1 MREAETKWIGGTWLN
16 RVDIE
21 QAVFHHEN
29 MQDLTGEYEAFLYEG
44 GDQGET
50 VLRVSMECR
59 DPVTADKS
67 GIEERFLATLLS
79 RRTLLKDA
87 VDDHQVS
94 IIFNFTLPGGLELSS
109 LKGRPR
115 RFVDRR

>member
-29 MQDLTGEYEAFLYEG
+29 MQDLTGEYEAFLYGG

-59 DPVTADKS
+59 DPNTADKT
-67 GIEERFLATLLS
+67 GIKERFLATLLS
-79 RRTLLKDA
+79 RRTAIREA
-87 VDDHQVS
+87 VDDLQVS
-94 IIFNFTLPGGLELSS
+94 ILFNFTSPGDLELAT